1 LIESWDKVKTIAL
14 SGVSVSRKIRD
25 HEVGSKDP
33 YLTLELIASNEWVE
47 VKRTYFKMIDA
58 LAAIGGLV
66 DVFPIIVI

>member
-1 LIESWDKVKTIAL
+1 MIESWDKVKTIAL

-25 HEVGSKDP
+25 LEVGSKDP

>member
-1 LIESWDKVKTIAL
+1 MIEKWDKVKTIAL
-14 SGVSVSRKIRD
+14 SGVSFTPKMRN
-25 HEVGSKDP
+25 HMAGTKDP